1 MRKSLSD
8 NRFHGMFGAKMANF
22 IVSHKFMKKD
32 MNTKKFSYT
41 AKKDSQMFKDV
52 FLMNKNKYQTLHRN
66 SNLQ

>member
-1 MRKSLSD
+1 
-8 NRFHGMFGAKMANF
+8 MANF
-22 IVSHKFMKKD
+22 IVSHKFTKKD